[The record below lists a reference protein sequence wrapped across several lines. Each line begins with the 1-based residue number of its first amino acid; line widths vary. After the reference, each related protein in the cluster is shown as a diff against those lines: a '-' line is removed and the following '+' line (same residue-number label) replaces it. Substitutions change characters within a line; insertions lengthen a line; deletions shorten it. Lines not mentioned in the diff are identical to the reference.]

1 MPADMEKAEIF
12 RRKIAEWYLSHGDSN
27 LPWRRTRNSWA
38 VLVAAFLLRK
48 TTVKQV
54 AEVYEEFLRRYPSPR
69 AVLQADADEI
79 KALIKPLGIE
89 HQRSQHLI
97 ELARRLVEKFEG
109 AVPCSREELK
119 ELPGVGDYVAS
130 EVLLA
135 SCGRPE
141 PLLDRNMIR
150 VLERFFGLKSAKK
163 RPHTDPALWSF
174 ARTLIPQDP
183 EEAKS
188 FSYGVLDF
196 ARKVCT
202 ARRPHCTACPLS
214 EYCTYCLG
222 TTRIRSG
229 PQNATP
235 TGRAESKYN
244 GRAQL

>member
-1 MPADMEKAEIF
+1 MPAGMEKAEVF
-12 RRKIAEWYLSHGDSN
+12 RKKITEWYLSHGDSN
-27 LPWRRTRNSWA
+27 LPWRRTRDSWA
-38 VLVAAFLLRK
+38 MLVAAFLLRK

-69 AVLQADADEI
+69 AVLHADADEI
-79 KALIKPLGIE
+79 KTLIKPLGIE
-89 HQRSQHLI
+89 NQRSQDLI

-109 AVPCSREELK
+109 AVPCSREELE
-119 ELPGVGDYVAS
+119 ELPGVGDYIAS

-141 PLLDRNMIR
+141 PLLDRNIIR

-174 ARTLIPQDP
+174 ARTLTPQDA
-183 EEAKS
+183 ERARS

-202 ARRPHCTACPLS
+202 ARKPYCDVCPLS
-214 EYCTYCLG
+214 DHCTYYLRGMHTERFLG
-222 TTRIRSG
+222 CHTCRH
-229 PQNATP
+229 AK
-235 TGRAESKYN
+235 SKYN
-244 GRAQL
+244 S